1 MSLEFAENLSRQ
13 LGLAHALLLGIER
26 DAEQRHHALLDG
38 VDGSFSLS
46 SGRIDVE
53 RMLDWT
59 WSSQLPTHVTI
70 NGDEVTARQVATNAR
85 PLLFKRDQV
94 ERKPEGFLS
103 AIISKRIEP
112 PIDVVEHVVGCFRSH
127 RHVAAAAHLNNAET
141 LKTFLRVIAQEIRG
155 EQESDKVSGGVL
167 TDAHVRLPEDHEER
181 LREELRFSRR
191 AGRHAE
197 LALTMRHAAGMV
209 FQEAHADLLTEPLEP
224 QLFGLAPVPDRAK
237 RTQLGAYYTPPGL
250 ARNLADLSISDH
262 LHKSRIKIVDPA
274 CGSGIF
280 LCEVLRALERRGYQ
294 GEVELIGFDVS
305 ASAIVMANFALEYGG
320 SPLRFRS
327 GTSCAS
333 RIA

>member
-1 MSLEFAENLSRQ
+1 
-13 LGLAHALLLGIER
+13 
-26 DAEQRHHALLDG
+26 
-38 VDGSFSLS
+38 
-46 SGRIDVE
+46 
-53 RMLDWT
+53 
-59 WSSQLPTHVTI
+59 
-70 NGDEVTARQVATNAR
+70 
-85 PLLFKRDQV
+85 
-94 ERKPEGFLS
+94 
-103 AIISKRIEP
+103 
-112 PIDVVEHVVGCFRSH
+112 
-127 RHVAAAAHLNNAET
+127 
-141 LKTFLRVIAQEIRG
+141 
-155 EQESDKVSGGVL
+155 
-167 TDAHVRLPEDHEER
+167 
-181 LREELRFSRR
+181 
-191 AGRHAE
+191 
-197 LALTMRHAAGMV
+197 MRHAAGMV

-320 SPLRFRS
+320 RRSPLRFRS